1 MELKMWLGPDYKGL
15 ICCTEEFGLYFKTVN
30 FYEQVLSFSPTS
42 TSVSNLPFICCV
54 QNKPSEMHLILTSCD
69 RDSLGFA

>member
-15 ICCTEEFGLYFKTVN
+15 ICCTEEFGLYSKTVN

-42 TSVSNLPFICCV
+42 TPFSTCLKHPSLPWPIAA
-54 QNKPSEMHLILTSCD
+54 SGL
-69 RDSLGFA
+69 